1 MLWLSLLGVRSSVS
15 TEKPAKTIYSC
26 PEVQCSAPAASVFPA
41 RDGPKGAKGE
51 QVQSH
56 DHVAILRRIERPV
69 EFPWKSEA
77 FRNKRNFRTT
87 RREWNKVPLIVT
99 DDLQRQ
105 VTALETE
112 AQILEAEFNRHK
124 KGKVKRG
131 LCFIQMASVQTKNWF
146 AVVKIHLCWKSS
158 CASVDLS
165 VWAYLVSFPVLRQ
178 CPEEQNSDAAILS
191 YSPSGFTAAQRTHSA
206 VNNPQEIMLS
216 YSSYTLIALAAL
228 LVTCHAS
235 SKCPEISGLP
245 GIPGRNGLK
254 GLPDSL
260 ASKFALANLKHR
272 LFQLEAALALN
283 GKIRKVGE
291 KILAS
296 NGKKADFV
304 SALQSCEEVGGTL
317 AAPKNEEEN
326 KAIMDIVKQYNQ
338 YAYLGIRKGET
349 SGQVK
354 YLNGMPLSYSN
365 WHQHEPNGKGTEK
378 CVEMYTDGTW
388 NDKKCN
394 MYRLTI
400 CEF

>member
-1 MLWLSLLGVRSSVS
+1 MPWLSLLGVRSSVS
-15 TEKPAKTIYSC
+15 TEEPAKTIYSC
-26 PEVQCSAPAASVFPA
+26 PEVQCSAPAASVLPA
-41 RDGPKGAKGE
+41 RDGPKDAKGE

-56 DHVAILRRIERPV
+56 DHVAILRRIERPI
-69 EFPWKSEA
+69 EFPWKNET

-87 RREWNKVPLIVT
+87 RREWNKVT

-112 AQILEAEFNRHK
+112 AQILEAELNRHK
-124 KGKVKRG
+124 KERTVLHSNGICTNHKLVCRNLPRIFLHQSLCKNCTLTSFKSAEMYQSKVAFFQLCVHCPGKICGKWN
-131 LCFIQMASVQTKNWF
+131 SVITQK
-146 AVVKIHLCWKSS
+146 
-158 CASVDLS
+158 
-165 VWAYLVSFPVLRQ
+165 
-178 CPEEQNSDAAILS
+178 
-191 YSPSGFTAAQRTHSA
+191 
-206 VNNPQEIMLS
+206 EIMLS

-228 LVTCHAS
+228 LVTCHAL

-260 ASKFALANLKHR
+260 ARKFALANLKHR

-326 KAIMDIVKQYNQ
+326 KAIMDIVKQYNR

-388 NDKKCN
+388 NDKTCN

>member
-1 MLWLSLLGVRSSVS
+1 
-15 TEKPAKTIYSC
+15 
-26 PEVQCSAPAASVFPA
+26 
-41 RDGPKGAKGE
+41 
-51 QVQSH
+51 
-56 DHVAILRRIERPV
+56 
-69 EFPWKSEA
+69 
-77 FRNKRNFRTT
+77 
-87 RREWNKVPLIVT
+87 
-99 DDLQRQ
+99 
-105 VTALETE
+105 
-112 AQILEAEFNRHK
+112 
-124 KGKVKRG
+124 
-131 LCFIQMASVQTKNWF
+131 
-146 AVVKIHLCWKSS
+146 
-158 CASVDLS
+158 
-165 VWAYLVSFPVLRQ
+165 
-178 CPEEQNSDAAILS
+178 
-191 YSPSGFTAAQRTHSA
+191 
-206 VNNPQEIMLS
+206 MLS

-228 LVTCHAS
+228 LVTCHAL
-235 SKCPEISGLP
+235 SKRPEISGLP

-272 LFQLEAALALN
+272 LCQLEAALALN

-296 NGKKADFV
+296 NGKKTDFV

-326 KAIMDIVKQYNQ
+326 KAIMDIVKQYNR

-365 WHQHEPNGKGTEK
+365 WHQHEPNGKEKEK